1 MKIEYDWQCESVSK
15 TECWESELEALALKR
30 LGRFEQFG
38 FSSWDFLQQIKTYAI
53 EGNREG
59 CCWLPKNEIK

>member
-1 MKIEYDWQCESVSK
+1 MEIEYDWQCESVSK

-38 FSSWDFLQQIKTYAI
+38 FSSWDFLQQIKT
-53 EGNREG
+53 
-59 CCWLPKNEIK
+59 